1 MSSSLENIESEWL
14 AQYVAMRQA
23 LAELRIEQPSRK
35 SKGYGDV
42 IVLKDEDLTAS
53 GGSDYLWDLS
63 SDPEHEAGYSSD
75 TLDSVTGCP
84 SGITKSGHPYG
95 QEWLGS
101 KCLAF
106 ANSKP
111 GIDSEKLRRRLFA
124 ILTSEMRGLHVRVLL
139 VPKID

>member
-1 MSSSLENIESEWL
+1 MSPSLESKESNWL
-14 AQYVAMRQA
+14 AQYAAMRQA

-35 SKGYGDV
+35 GKGYGDD
-42 IVLKDEDLTAS
+42 IVLEDEDLTAS
-53 GGSDYLWDLS
+53 GSSDDLWNLS
-63 SDPEHEAGYSSD
+63 SDSEHEAGYSSD

-84 SGITKSGHPYG
+84 NGRTESPHPYG
-95 QEWLGS
+95 QKWLGS

-111 GIDSEKLRRRLFA
+111 GIDAEELQRRLFA